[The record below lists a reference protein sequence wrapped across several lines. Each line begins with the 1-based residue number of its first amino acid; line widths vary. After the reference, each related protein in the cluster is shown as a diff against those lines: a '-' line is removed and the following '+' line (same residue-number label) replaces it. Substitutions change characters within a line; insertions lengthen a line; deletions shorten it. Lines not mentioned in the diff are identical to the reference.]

1 VVSKNKTECVG
12 ADLIVEIP
20 IQRFQGVGSSL
31 DHINF
36 KGLTQLAIM
45 KLKISFQMEENII
58 KMSLAGLQ
66 VLFNSAVNR
75 FNSLCRSIAEISD
88 PTSPRLH
95 NSGFVRQ
102 PLLIEIRRQYRVI
115 FCPSDA

>member
-36 KGLTQLAIM
+36 KGLTQLAII
-45 KLKISFQMEENII
+45 KFKINFQMKENVM
-58 KMSLAGLQ
+58 KMSLAEL
-66 VLFNSAVNR
+66 
-75 FNSLCRSIAEISD
+75 
-88 PTSPRLH
+88 
-95 NSGFVRQ
+95 
-102 PLLIEIRRQYRVI
+102 
-115 FCPSDA
+115 